1 MTTFIA
7 VLPSLCLAQD
17 AARVEFGAADASVVR
32 VFAMGDVTLEHVDN
46 GTMPIVVARPQGGHG
61 TGFSVSEDGLILTAA
76 HVVEGAHVI
85 AVRVPGEERVYPA
98 RVVYR
103 DAERD
108 IAVLVTEARVPPLTL
123 REALAVRV
131 RSTVFA
137 LGYPIDPR
145 RRNAQ
150 SSRGIIAGVL
160 DDGSL
165 QLDIAVN
172 PGNSGGPLLDEADQI
187 IGMVVARGNVDR
199 GVMNIGVAVPI
210 DRLAAAIAAAREAMR
225 AGALPAL
232 PEDAQAAATLVN
244 ELVHHGSLGEIDVA
258 HYQSIDIDRA
268 VGDRVAA
275 LLEGVRDPRVRTV
288 AAAILWDA
296 AIGIVWRQYGVRD
309 MLDMDPA
316 RLGEAVLALLRAVAR
331 ICADVHASDPSF
343 RVRSPFVA
351 FILDYATPRIET
363 LSRGE
368 RYVRDRNHPYSG
380 RPPRKRRGFVGGGF
394 TMRFNPDTGSVG
406 YGWHVVGGA
415 LVPLHAAEGAHVSEL
430 DLALGVTFSYSS
442 IVNVNPNDDDAY
454 HLNLAAEVGVAYR
467 RGTAERQAVLGI
479 TWVPGL
485 YVAMLSVDG
494 FVDGELNETA
504 FEALGVHVF
513 LHGRFRRF
521 LIGTG
526 FRMLSGP
533 TIWYEAISLGVTL

>member
-1 MTTFIA
+1 MS
-7 VLPSLCLAQD
+7 VLPSLTHAQD
-17 AARVEFGAADASVVR
+17 AARVEFGAVDGSVVR
-32 VFAMGDVTLEHVDN
+32 IFAMSDVTLAHVDN
-46 GTMPIVVARPQGGHG
+46 GTMPIVIARPQGGHG
-61 TGFSVSEDGLILTAA
+61 TGFAVSEDGLILTAA

-98 RVVYR
+98 RVVHR

-108 IAVLVTEARVPPLTL
+108 VAVLVTEARIPPLAL
-123 REALAVRV
+123 RESLAVRV

-199 GVMNIGVAVPI
+199 GVMNVGVAVPI
-210 DRLAAAIAAAREAMR
+210 DRLAASIAAARDAIR
-225 AGALPAL
+225 AGTLPAL

-244 ELVHHGSLGEIDVA
+244 ELVHHGSLGELDVE

-268 VGDRVAA
+268 VGERVST
-275 LLEGVRDPRVRTV
+275 LLEGVRDPRVRTM

-296 AIGIVWRQYGVRD
+296 ALGIVWRQYGVRD
-309 MLDMDPA
+309 MLDMEPA

-331 ICADVHASDPSF
+331 ICADVHAGDPTF
-343 RVRSPFVA
+343 RTRSPFVA
-351 FILDYATPRIET
+351 FILDYATPRIEM

-368 RYVRDRNHPYSG
+368 RFVRDRSHPYSG
-380 RPPRKRRGFVGGGF
+380 RPPRKRRGFVGAGF
-394 TMRFNPDTGSVG
+394 SFRFNPSTGSVG
-406 YGWHVVGGA
+406 YGLHAFGGA
-415 LVPLHAAEGAHVSEL
+415 LLKLYAAEGRRLRELRLVLGQSFSFSSVS
-430 DLALGVTFSYSS
+430 D
-442 IVNVNPNDDDAY
+442 VNPNDDDAF
-454 HLNLAAEVGVAYR
+454 HFNVAAELGFAYR
-467 RGTAERQAVLGI
+467 HGTNDRHAVLGA
-479 TWVPGL
+479 TWAPGL
-485 YVAMLSVDG
+485 YLAVLRVDG
-494 FVDGELNETA
+494 FVDDELNEMD
-504 FEALGVHVF
+504 FEALGLHVF
-513 LHGRFRRF
+513 VHGRFRRL
-521 LIGTG
+521 LIGSG
-526 FRMLSGP
+526 IRLLSGP
-533 TIWYEAISLGVTL
+533 TIWLEAITLGITI